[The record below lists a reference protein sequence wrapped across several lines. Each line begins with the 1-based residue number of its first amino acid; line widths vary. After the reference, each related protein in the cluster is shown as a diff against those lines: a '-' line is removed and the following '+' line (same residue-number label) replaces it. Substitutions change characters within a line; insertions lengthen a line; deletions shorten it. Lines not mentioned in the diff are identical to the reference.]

1 VGLVNEEGKILHKD
15 SVPTLRERPYQ
26 EIIKDMAM
34 LTLKVIKD
42 ADVSID
48 QVKSI
53 GVGSPGTRTAR
64 MEFLSITIT

>member
-34 LTLKVIKD
+34 LT
-42 ADVSID
+42 
-48 QVKSI
+48 
-53 GVGSPGTRTAR
+53 
-64 MEFLSITIT
+64 